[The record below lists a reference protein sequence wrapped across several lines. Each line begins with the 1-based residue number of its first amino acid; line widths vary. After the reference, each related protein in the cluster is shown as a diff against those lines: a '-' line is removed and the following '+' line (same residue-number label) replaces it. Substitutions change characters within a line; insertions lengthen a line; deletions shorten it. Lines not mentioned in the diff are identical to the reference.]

1 MKQQRIYDL
10 WDSLAEFGPA
20 RSEEALLHLLTGLC
34 GLLDAQQAFWL
45 GAVRL
50 KMPGDPMGGWRPAG
64 IRYLHA
70 QPRRDAAY
78 IEHCRRIKRGDI
90 DPSILA
96 IMRGAGTFRVK
107 VRSENVTPEW
117 FDSEYYH
124 SLIKPFDARDVV
136 YMVMPVNADMES
148 WLGIERVGPDR
159 PMFSEADRELL
170 TLTGRAL
177 KWFHR
182 HVALQRGLLIADKPL
197 TDTERRVLG
206 ALLGG
211 GSESKIAAQLG
222 LTQATVHTYAT
233 RIFRKFN
240 VKGRNGLNALWL
252 GH

>member
-1 MKQQRIYDL
+1 MKQQHIYDL

-20 RSEEALLHLLTGLC
+20 RSEEALLHLLAGLC
-34 GLLDAQQAFWL
+34 EILEAQQAYWF

-50 KMPGDPMGGWRPAG
+50 NMPGDPMGGWRPAG

-70 QPRRDAAY
+70 EPRREAAY
-78 IEHCRRIKRGDI
+78 IEHCRRIQRRDI

-96 IMRGAGTFRVK
+96 NLRGAGTFRVNLQ
-107 VRSENVTPEW
+107 SDTVTPDW
-117 FDSEYYH
+117 FDSEFYR
-124 SLIKPFDARDVV
+124 SLVKPFSIRDTA
-136 YMVMPVNADMES
+136 YMVMPVNPDMES
-148 WLGIERVGPDR
+148 WLGVERIGRNR
-159 PMFSEADRELL
+159 PMYSQADRDLL
-170 TLTGRAL
+170 LLTGRAL

-197 TDTERRVLG
+197 TDTERRVLS

-211 GSESKIAAQLG
+211 GSESEIAAQLG
-222 LTQATVHTYAT
+222 LTRATVHTYAT

-240 VKGRNGLNALWL
+240 VKGRNGLTRLWL